1 MIKGFCFSYECIS
14 LKVNLEVHQYRSWLI
29 APLDEFATDYI
40 VLVQNRFRY
49 LIEHFK
55 SWFI

>member
-29 APLDEFATDYI
+29 APLDEFATD
-40 VLVQNRFRY
+40 
-49 LIEHFK
+49 
-55 SWFI
+55 